1 MSDKFTPREEQIL
14 QHSFEEMSQV
24 GVRSFT
30 VDALAV
36 KLGMSKKT
44 IYKFFPTK
52 EALIEKSVTF
62 FLGIV
67 ERKFKKVRASDL
79 DPASKFVELMEFIIN
94 QARKVPIEKVADLK
108 VRYPSVWTI
117 VEQFRLS
124 RRDDFYAIL
133 KEAQDAGLVREEIDV
148 DIAATLYINII
159 NSTFLPEFFIDND
172 LPVRETGLTFLKM
185 VTGGLFTPQGLKN
198 VQIH

>member
-1 MSDKFTPREEQIL
+1 MPEQFTPQEEHIL

-30 VDALAV
+30 VDALAE

-62 FLGIV
+62 FLSVV
-67 ERKFKKVRASDL
+67 ERKFRKIRESNL
-79 DPASKFVELMEFIIN
+79 DPASKFVELMEFIIK

-108 VRYPSVWTI
+108 IRYPDVWGII
-117 VEQFRLS
+117 VQFRLS
-124 RRDDFYAIL
+124 RRDDFHAIL
-133 KEAQDAGLVREEIDV
+133 KEAQESGLVRPEIDV

-172 LPVRETGLTFLKM
+172 LPVRETGVTFLKM
-185 VTGGLFTPQGLKN
+185 VTGGLFTEQGIKN
-198 VQIH
+198 VQID